1 MATDLEKA
9 WKIVSCHRSFIGPDD
24 TMPEDIAKA
33 IVEGITLGRKEGL
46 ELAAKLIAGEL
57 AKPSN

>member
-9 WKIVSCHRSFIGPDD
+9 WKIVSGHRSFIGPDD

-33 IVEGITLGRKEGL
+33 IVEGILD
-46 ELAAKLIAGEL
+46 AKRVLNWQL
-57 AKPSN
+57 S

>member
-1 MATDLEKA
+1 MATHLEKA
-9 WKIVSCHRSFIGPDD
+9 WKIVSGHHSFTGPDD
-24 TMPEDIAKA
+24 AKPEDIAKA
-33 IVEGITLGRKEGL
+33 IVEGISLGRKEGL